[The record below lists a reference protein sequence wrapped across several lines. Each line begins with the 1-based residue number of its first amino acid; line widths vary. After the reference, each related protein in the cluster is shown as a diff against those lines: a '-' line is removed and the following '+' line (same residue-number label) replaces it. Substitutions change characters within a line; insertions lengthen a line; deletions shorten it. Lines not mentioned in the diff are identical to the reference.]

1 MSEVVVAP
9 PVNRTARSRAATRQL
24 WLDRLAP
31 FPASGLTVAQ
41 FCASEA
47 VSLPSYYF
55 WKRRL
60 ADEAQAPTT
69 QDQGGDRGPRLLPV
83 KLQPAIRR
91 CCIAWWGRESTWG
104 LICLCICVKCCQV
117 CLRWGTSRRAKRCRS
132 GCRIDGGCSGVGHL
146 RTSRH

>member
-41 FCASEA
+41 FCAIEA

-69 QDQGGDRGPRLLPV
+69 QDQGGGSRTTPAACETPTRCTGPRTRPDHGRH
-83 KLQPAIRR
+83 PAL
-91 CCIAWWGRESTWG
+91 AVG
-104 LICLCICVKCCQV
+104 L
-117 CLRWGTSRRAKRCRS
+117 
-132 GCRIDGGCSGVGHL
+132 
-146 RTSRH
+146 